1 MVAVAEEALLN
12 KREKMNMKKNIMQK
26 IGIFSFSLLIAAVAA
41 YLYSPVIKSH
51 ADESET
57 VKVNAEVPSV
67 LSMNLY
73 SNKVTL
79 ERGDDSGNFA
89 TGALYLGIDTN
100 SKYGYSLYVEDL
112 DENAAMINQSAL
124 DYSIAS
130 DFSGTKTSETMGI
143 NKWGYSLDE
152 ENYLKM
158 PVFGYPTRIRTTNGP
173 ANGID
178 NVDMYI
184 GAKVGSSL
192 PAGHYVDHVI
202 FTAVANGQDGEPVE
216 TVGGVPSM
224 QKFECPVI
232 EGASS
237 GSGGGGGGIKKVGNT
252 KSSTDD
258 EGLTFARQYYTLRD
272 ERDGKT
278 YKVALLADGK
288 CWMLQNL
295 DITNFEAS
303 QSNTNLEDYETTF
316 SIPTSTSTW
325 NSDGEGA
332 EVYKTNVQD
341 YGTYYNY
348 NAASAGDN
356 GSICPANWY
365 LPSEDDWSDLFYYEQ
380 STYLLTIFNKTGM
393 YDYDASS
400 ASGQGEIG
408 AWWVR
413 YYSPVV
419 TKNAKLYTMNGHY
432 IVVRDGDTL
441 EPSSDVEVKNGYS
454 IRCVMESSHYGG
466 YDIGGGGGGSSEGP
480 GER

>member
-1 MVAVAEEALLN
+1 
-12 KREKMNMKKNIMQK
+12 MKKNIMQK

-57 VKVNAEVPSV
+57 VKINAEIPSL
-67 LSMNLY
+67 LSINTY
-73 SNKVTL
+73 SNKIVLYNNDETENFVT
-79 ERGDDSGNFA
+79 G
-89 TGALYLGIDTN
+89 TLYLGVETN
-100 SKYGYSLYVEDL
+100 SRYGYSLYVEDL

-124 DYSIAS
+124 EYSIAS
-130 DFSGTKTSETMGI
+130 DFSGTKTSETMAV

-158 PVFGYPTRIRTTNGP
+158 PVFGDPTRIRTTNSSV
-173 ANGID
+173 NGVDYI
-178 NVDMYI
+178 DMYF

-192 PAGHYVDHVI
+192 PAGYYVDHVM

-216 TVGGVPSM
+216 TIGGVPSM
-224 QKFECPVI
+224 QEFECPVI

-237 GSGGGGGGIKKVGNT
+237 GGGGAGPKKGDDT
-252 KSSTDD
+252 KSSTKG
-258 EGLTFARQYYTLRD
+258 ENLTFARQYYTLRD

-325 NSDGEGA
+325 NSNGEEA
-332 EVYKTNVQD
+332 EAYKTNVQD

-348 NAASAGDN
+348 NAATAYDN
-356 GSICPANWY
+356 GDICPANWY
-365 LPSEDDWSDLFYYEQ
+365 LPSEYDWDDLFYYEQ
-380 STYLLTIFNKTGM
+380 PTYLLTIFNKTGM
-393 YDYDASS
+393 YDYDASN

-419 TKNAKLYTMNGHY
+419 TKNTKKYTIDEHY
-432 IVVRDGDTL
+432 IVVRDGNTL

-454 IRCVMESSHYGG
+454 IRCVMESNHYGG
-466 YDIGGGGGGSSEGP
+466 YYVEGGGGHSEGP
-480 GER
+480 SER